1 MNKETRRLNQ
11 LNNML
16 DKKLNKA
23 NDDTLTDIMCHLRVA
38 NISEY
43 HQEIVRH
50 DLLEMVL
57 SAQERNDDI
66 QTVIGK
72 DYKVFCDDVIASL
85 PPKTFKEKLYEL
97 LDIVS
102 FSTAILG
109 IITLVM
115 SSETYNLIK
124 DTLSGNPQNF
134 QLSLSIFQIG
144 AYFAII
150 IGAYILV
157 QTFLGKS
164 LEHKAETKHK
174 IIKAFI
180 KGASFMALLLLL
192 AWLGKKTLFTVNIIV
207 MLLIVISSYLI
218 HKLLSN
224 AY

>member
-1 MNKETRRLNQ
+1 MNKETKKLNQ
-11 LNNML
+11 LNNVL

-23 NDDTLTDIMCHLRVA
+23 NDDALTDIMCYLRVA

-57 SAQERNDDI
+57 SAQERNEDI
-66 QTVIGK
+66 QTVIGE

-124 DTLSGNPQNF
+124 DILNGNPQNF
-134 QLSLSIFQIG
+134 QLSLSIFQVIS
-144 AYFAII
+144 YFAII
-150 IGAYILV
+150 IIAYLLV

-174 IIKAFI
+174 LIKAFI
-180 KGASFMALLLLL
+180 KGTSFMALLLLL
-192 AWLGKKTLFTVNIIV
+192 AWIWKKTLLTVNIIA
-207 MLLIVISSYLI
+207 MLLIVILAYLI